1 MLQKHSILSFLAAK
15 EKEKYNQLQ
24 SNPTWYHQDKTNQPE
39 KCTAVPQRSDK
50 APDMSPGLSK
60 AQEDISW
67 CRGSSPHTCLW
78 QSSRAVL
85 PSLPPTLG
93 FPSTSE
99 KLSSSVPVAVNCEL
113 WLARWVLLW
122 DLLSPASEL
131 PLKWDQLTVRPLNGR
146 CEGVRPP
153 EDQRDIRHP
162 GLSPLSK
169 GRAGA
174 PLSRVAIR
182 VLPSGGWKEV
192 IGRWPSG
199 SCSQASKAAR
209 TEGRRGN
216 WPELS
221 HLWSRWELLV
231 TRRIWVSL
239 SQFVKQSK

>member
-182 VLPSGGWKEV
+182 APKLQEQRGEEETDLSSHTYGVDGNCWWQGEFESHFPNLSNKANKSCLSPPWKHYD
-192 IGRWPSG
+192 
-199 SCSQASKAAR
+199 SQM
-209 TEGRRGN
+209 G
-216 WPELS
+216 
-221 HLWSRWELLV
+221 
-231 TRRIWVSL
+231 
-239 SQFVKQSK
+239 